1 MPQALA
7 PQVHIPEVHV
17 PAVQL
22 TAQVIDIFRFP
33 AARQWIVNQID
44 DLVTLGVGLGGSA
57 VALGQV
63 LASIPGVTIQ
73 VVQQILSGDLLGAL
87 DTISTALVDGIAAV
101 GGPTL
106 NAIIERRQ
114 RVLAVQS
121 ALQVAVPTAVIG
133 LATSFGTALNGVLK
147 ASITGGQGVV
157 DAVLTLDLRNIATA
171 LVDGTRL
178 VLGSFVAGGHDIIDG
193 IVAAQTTIADALAA
207 QPPATATALS
217 GNVASAKVTD
227 VPKLSGRTAML
238 TLSPQKDTSGTSGTS
253 GATKKATDDNS
264 GTTAKGGTSA
274 TADKPVHPRLRLPK
288 KDAANSGASSKRET
302 KKADKESASAG
313 AKEK

>member
-1 MPQALA
+1 
-7 PQVHIPEVHV
+7 VTV
-17 PAVQL
+17 
-22 TAQVIDIFRFP
+22 TVI
-33 AARQWIVNQID
+33 
-44 DLVTLGVGLGGSA
+44 
-57 VALGQV
+57 
-63 LASIPGVTIQ
+63 
-73 VVQQILSGDLLGAL
+73 QQILSGDLLGAL

-178 VLGSFVAGGHDIIDG
+178 VLGSFVA
-193 IVAAQTTIADALAA
+193 AATTSS
-207 QPPATATALS
+207 T
-217 GNVASAKVTD
+217 
-227 VPKLSGRTAML
+227 
-238 TLSPQKDTSGTSGTS
+238 
-253 GATKKATDDNS
+253 
-264 GTTAKGGTSA
+264 
-274 TADKPVHPRLRLPK
+274 
-288 KDAANSGASSKRET
+288 ASSRRRRRSLT
-302 KKADKESASAG
+302 RWRPSRPRRRPR
-313 AKEK
+313 